1 MKRGPALLEMT
12 VAGRPEPAGSKTADP
27 IMRRDG
33 DGTVRPVL
41 DGRGRPVFRQRHAN
55 PKTKPWMNR
64 VAEQAAAMWGGR
76 ALLDGA
82 VWVEIL
88 SLEPRPKS
96 HYRTGRYSHLLHPD
110 APAYPHRTSTGD
122 SDKLRRAVQDA
133 LTGVVYRDDK
143 LVVDGGDRKDY
154 WTSAC
159 CIIHVGLME
168 AQTCFDL
175 GIAAALDAVPEGQET
190 LAIAA

>member
-1 MKRGPALLEMT
+1 M
-12 VAGRPEPAGSKTADP
+12 GRPEPAGSKTADP

-33 DGTVRPVL
+33 DGQLRPVL

-55 PKTKPWMNR
+55 SKTKPWMSR
-64 VAEQAAAMWGGR
+64 VAEQAQSIWGSKP
-76 ALLDGA
+76 LLEGA

-96 HYRTGRYSHLLHPD
+96 HYRTGRFSHLLRPD
-110 APAYPHRTSTGD
+110 APAFPHRTSTGD

-143 LVVDGGDRKDY
+143 LVVDGADRKDY
-154 WTSAC
+154 WTKSC
-159 CIIHVGLME
+159 CIVHVGLME
-168 AQTCFDL
+168 AQTCLDL
-175 GIAAALDAVPEGQET
+175 GLADPPESEPPAGQESL
-190 LAIAA
+190 LAVA